1 MKEFILVEATDGM
14 QVGLVSFTNTATK
27 VSDLVTLDTPSN
39 RESLAGKVPNAPTE
53 DTQNKNVAAGITKA
67 KEVIE
72 CSLLL
77 RILGCLFKL

>member
-53 DTQNKNVAAGITKA
+53 DTQTKNVAAGITKA